1 MMTSL
6 HPDDSVFF
14 LVFHSKQV
22 WHSSNYTSTHRNNNI
37 CTNTPT
43 HIHTHA
49 GTRTHIQFKCAHK
62 STSFTVYIC
71 IFILFRTIT
80 NTFPHIFIPCTQ
92 TNTHMY
98 ILCTNTCTHIK
109 HTYILT
115 HTRKS
120 NGPMQKAHTLG
131 YHTFIFLI
139 YPKQC
144 SRHHTFPQ
152 SCKVRTHTL
161 IHPCTQS
168 RKHTHTLI
176 HPCTQSRKHTH
187 THWHRYIYT
196 YIHTH
201 THTIQMCPW
210 KRKIYIYIFFLSE

>member
-1 MMTSL
+1 MTSL

-43 HIHTHA
+43 HA

-71 IFILFRTIT
+71 IFLLFRTIT
-80 NTFPHIFIPCTQ
+80 NTHSLTYLYHAHKQIHTYFAQIHAHTQ
-92 TNTHMY
+92 NTHV
-98 ILCTNTCTHIK
+98 
-109 HTYILT
+109 YILT
-115 HTRKS
+115 HTRNS

-139 YPKQC
+139 SKTMFSPSHIPTNHARYA
-144 SRHHTFPQ
+144 HT
-152 SCKVRTHTL
+152 R
-161 IHPCTQS
+161 
-168 RKHTHTLI
+168 
-176 HPCTQSRKHTH
+176 
-187 THWHRYIYT
+187 
-196 YIHTH
+196 
-201 THTIQMCPW
+201 
-210 KRKIYIYIFFLSE
+210 